1 MTAVR
6 KTRPPKIQGKK
17 EQRKKEMQ
25 RSVKK
30 GRNQQQTGTEVAEW
44 NKDVAVED
52 PLERCFDEEDTIPNM
67 MRSGT
72 RKRKDGRG
80 L

>member
-1 MTAVR
+1 VTAVR
-6 KTRPPKIQGKK
+6 KTRPPKKQGKE
-17 EQRKKEMQ
+17 EQRIKQMQ
-25 RSVKK
+25 ISVKK
-30 GRNQQQTGTEVAEW
+30 GRHQQQRGTEVAEW

-52 PLERCFDEEDTIPNM
+52 PLESCFDEEDKIPNM

-72 RKRKDGRG
+72 RKRKGGRG